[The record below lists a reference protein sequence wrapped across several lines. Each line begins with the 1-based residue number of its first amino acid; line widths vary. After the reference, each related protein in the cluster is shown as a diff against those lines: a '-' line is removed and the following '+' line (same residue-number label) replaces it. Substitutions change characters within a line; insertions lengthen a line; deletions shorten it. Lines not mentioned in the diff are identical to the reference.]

1 MSWYDR
7 LKSQPST
14 STSDRDTKRK
24 ELESSRLLRAKKRED
39 RKKELQALLE
49 SRQSSEEAIKDLLD
63 IDLEVFAGEELTE
76 EEINTLLDSSTDSSS
91 CSSTELI
98 MDFDR
103 QNEDDDEKAMDN
115 LRTVL
120 CPFNK
125 EDIEFW
131 FSQLEDQ
138 LTLIGVKKTM
148 DQKNRIGKVFTT

>member
-24 ELESSRLLRAKKRED
+24 ELESGRLLRAKKRED

-63 IDLEVFAGEELTE
+63 IDLEVFAGEDLTE

-98 MDFDR
+98 IKKLMVWR
-103 QNEDDDEKAMDN
+103 
-115 LRTVL
+115 
-120 CPFNK
+120 PFGRPCGRK
-125 EDIEFW
+125 FCD
-131 FSQLEDQ
+131 S
-138 LTLIGVKKTM
+138 
-148 DQKNRIGKVFTT
+148 KNRGL